1 MAFPRKL
8 LLEGEELVID
18 TRPHWIALVGP
29 VLVTIL
35 ILAGVIAALVKIDN
49 DTGKLIVAGVGLV
62 LFLAYP
68 VRLFIRWVT
77 SHFVV
82 TSQRLVHRVGLIAKG
97 SMEIPLTRI
106 TDVRFDQNIFQRLIG
121 AGNLIVESA
130 GERGREVFGDVRRPE
145 DIQRVIYERSQAADH
160 ALRGGA
166 PVEQA
171 PTATEELAR
180 LADLRDR
187 GALTEEEFQAQKAKL
202 LGP

>member
-18 TRPHWIALVGP
+18 ARPHWIALAGP
-29 VLVTIL
+29 VLATIA

-49 DTGKLIVAGVGLV
+49 GTGKLIVAAIGLV
-62 LFLAYP
+62 LFLIYP
-68 VRLFIRWVT
+68 VRRFIKWVT

-106 TDVRFDQNIFQRLIG
+106 TDVRFDQNIFQRMIG

-130 GERGREVFGDVRRPE
+130 GERGREVFDDVRRPE
-145 DIQRVIYERSQAADH
+145 HIQRVIYERTQTAD
-160 ALRGGA
+160 AQRAGG
-166 PVEQA
+166 PVVQA
-171 PTATEELAR
+171 PSTTEELAR

-187 GALTEEEFQAQKAKL
+187 GVLTEEEFQAQKAKL
-202 LGP
+202 LGG